1 MPTPRIDPAE
11 LAITA
16 AFFSIYAGARG
27 AARAIGLLQ
36 LLVP

>member
-1 MPTPRIDPAE
+1 MPIRRIDPGE

-16 AFFSIYAGARG
+16 AIFSIYAGARG

-36 LLVP
+36 LLVR